1 MQTQPQMQSIIA
13 AEKRQPAS
21 PLPPNTEVF
30 LGRDEMKPGEIY
42 IAEKYH
48 PQSRLWVQRF
58 EGKFCK
64 QTTEQPPMEVLRRGN
79 IKGDRYAIFKILNE
93 NNRPEIKYFTPY
105 QIRTGGYKFY
115 TLGKGLGFI
124 NNKFV
129 DGFDLTTLPKALGP
143 GVIKH
148 IEGYDCGDDIGGSN
162 RRRSRRKT
170 KRYNSARK
178 RKSTRKRKSRKS
190 KRKIKSKRRR

>member
-1 MQTQPQMQSIIA
+1 MQSIIS
-13 AEKRQPAS
+13 AEKTQPAS

-30 LGRDEMKPGEIY
+30 LGSDEMKSGDIY

-64 QTTEQPPMEVLRRGN
+64 ETTKQPPMEVRKRGI
-79 IKGDRYAIFKILNE
+79 IKGYRYAIFKILNE
-93 NNRPEIKYFTPY
+93 KKRPEIKYFTPY
-105 QIRTGGYKFY
+105 QILTGGYKFY

-124 NNKFV
+124 NNKF
-129 DGFDLTTLPKALGP
+129 DEFDLATFPIGLGP
-143 GVIKH
+143 GVMKH
-148 IEGYDCGDDIGGSN
+148 IEGYDCGDDIAGSN

-170 KRYNSARK
+170 KRYNAARK
-178 RKSTRKRKSRKS
+178 RKSRRNRKSRKS
-190 KRKIKSKRRR
+190 KRKSKRRQ